1 MKAENQLRVENE
13 RYLRANFRLIP
24 TLKALVVLISLPRF
38 CLSARENEWIC
49 AILNGVLRRY
59 ADEIAKGCQYVTF
72 GMCDR
77 EKPLLKT
84 DS

>member
-38 CLSARENEWIC
+38 CLSASKQKWIC
-49 AILNGVLRRY
+49 ARLSGV
-59 ADEIAKGCQYVTF
+59 
-72 GMCDR
+72 
-77 EKPLLKT
+77 
-84 DS
+84 